1 VWHVWEVLDTRTCA
15 EVVVAV
21 TAVGDVTGRWQA
33 ADGAGVASVQ
43 QNKVGVAGLQDECD
57 VPVYNVQVG
66 RHVAFTL

>member
-1 VWHVWEVLDTRTCA
+1 
-15 EVVVAV
+15 VVAV